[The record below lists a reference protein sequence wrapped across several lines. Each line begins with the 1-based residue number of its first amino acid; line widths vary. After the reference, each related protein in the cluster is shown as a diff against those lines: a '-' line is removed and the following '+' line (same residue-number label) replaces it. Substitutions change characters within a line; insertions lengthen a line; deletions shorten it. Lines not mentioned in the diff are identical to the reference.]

1 MSPHVE
7 SELKPLLTE
16 GEFLDGEN
24 YTRDTTFEELSGL
37 CRLQTINESI
47 KFHVFDSFSLSNLAE
62 PFSSRVKR
70 LDRFKGLTH
79 VIIVPTESLE
89 KKQLLNHKHDL
100 YVADGYEGIMIRDPR
115 GKYELAERSN
125 HLLKYKYFHT
135 DEYEIIGA
143 QEDKDGGVVWACAC
157 PSKRWGDDPITF
169 HVRPKGS
176 LATRKQWYK
185 DRNKYIGKD
194 ITVQFQNLSP
204 IGVPRFPVGV
214 AIRDYE

>member
-1 MSPHVE
+1 VLTEGPTLLPMLANKWEDRIEYISEPFFVQPKLDGVRMLVGVRNGEFIMMSRTGKRVMSPHVE

-47 KFHVFDSFSLSNLAE
+47 KFHVFDSFSLSNLSE

-89 KKQLLNHKHDL
+89 KKQLLNPKHDL
-100 YVADGYEGIMIRDPR
+100 YVAEVS
-115 GKYELAERSN
+115 A
-125 HLLKYKYFHT
+125 
-135 DEYEIIGA
+135 
-143 QEDKDGGVVWACAC
+143 
-157 PSKRWGDDPITF
+157 
-169 HVRPKGS
+169 RPKAAS
-176 LATRKQWYK
+176 
-185 DRNKYIGKD
+185 
-194 ITVQFQNLSP
+194 S
-204 IGVPRFPVGV
+204 
-214 AIRDYE
+214 